1 MGGNHEAPY
10 ASRSRSRPDRSGK
23 KYLHRIARSVIE
35 SRTTGTSQ
43 PAFEAPTQTLQEKR
57 GAFVSLHSKG
67 QLRGCIG
74 YVHAVKPLYE
84 TIQDMAIAAAF
95 QDPRFPPL
103 QADELGELEIE
114 LSVLTP
120 MREITDISEIEI
132 GKHGLL
138 LIQGNYSGLLLPQ
151 VATEYGWS
159 RDEFL
164 GHTCMKAGLPAAA
177 WKDKNT
183 KIFVFSADIF

>member
-1 MGGNHEAPY
+1 MTRHTQVGVDLGLTDQE
-10 ASRSRSRPDRSGK
+10 K
-23 KYLHRIARSVIE
+23 KYLHNIARSVIE
-35 SRTTGTSQ
+35 SRTTGKSQ
-43 PAFEAPTQTLQEKR
+43 PVCEAPTPTLQEKR

-74 YVHAVKPLYE
+74 YIHAIKPLYQ

-103 QADELGELEIE
+103 QKDELSELDIE

-120 MREITDISEIEI
+120 MREIADITEIEV
-132 GKHGLL
+132 GTHGLMIVL
-138 LIQGNYSGLLLPQ
+138 GNYSGLLLPQ

-159 RDEFL
+159 REEFL
-164 GHTCMKAGLPAAA
+164 DHTCMKAGLPTAA
-177 WKDKNT
+177 WKDKNA
-183 KIFVFSADIF
+183 KIFLFSADVF

>member
-1 MGGNHEAPY
+1 MTRQQQVGVDLGLTDQE
-10 ASRSRSRPDRSGK
+10 K
-23 KYLHRIARSVIE
+23 KYLHTLARSVIE

-43 PAFEAPTQTLQEKR
+43 PGFAAPTATLQEKR

-74 YVHAVKPLYE
+74 YIHAVKPLYR
-84 TIQDMAIAAAF
+84 TIQDMALAAAF

-103 QADELGELEIE
+103 SKDELADLDIEI
-114 LSVLTP
+114 SVLTP
-120 MREITDISEIEI
+120 MREITDISEIEV

-151 VATEYGWS
+151 VATEYGWG
-159 RDEFL
+159 REEFL
-164 GHTCMKAGLPAAA
+164 GHTCMKAGLPTAA
-177 WKDKNT
+177 WKDQNT
-183 KIFVFSADIF
+183 KIFVFSADVF

>member
-1 MGGNHEAPY
+1 MKHHTQVGVDLGLTDQE
-10 ASRSRSRPDRSGK
+10 K

-43 PAFEAPTQTLQEKR
+43 PAFKAPTQTLQEKR

-164 GHTCMKAGLPAAA
+164 GHTCLKAGLPAAA

>member
-1 MGGNHEAPY
+1 MTRHTQAGVDLGLTDQE
-10 ASRSRSRPDRSGK
+10 K
-23 KYLHRIARSVIE
+23 KYLHTIARSVIQ
-35 SRTTGTSQ
+35 SRAAGTSL
-43 PAFEAPTQTLQEKR
+43 PAFEKATPTLQEKR
-57 GAFVSLHSKG
+57 GAFVSLHRKG

-74 YVHAVKPLYE
+74 YVHAVKPLYQ

-103 QADELGELEIE
+103 QEDELGDLEIE

-120 MREITDISEIEI
+120 MREISDISEIEI
-132 GKHGLL
+132 GRHGLL

-164 GHTCMKAGLPAAA
+164 GHTCMKAGLPRTA
-177 WKDKNT
+177 WKDTET
-183 KIFVFSADIF
+183 KIFVFSADVF

>member
-1 MGGNHEAPY
+1 M
-10 ASRSRSRPDRSGK
+10 SRHTRVAVDLGLTDQEK
-23 KYLHRIARSVIE
+23 KYLHTIARSVIE
-35 SRTTGTSQ
+35 SRASGTPQ
-43 PAFEAPTQTLQEKR
+43 PSFEPPTSTLQEKR

-74 YVHAVKPLYE
+74 YIHPIKPLYQ
-84 TIQDMAIAAAF
+84 TIQDMAVAAAF

-103 QADELGELEIE
+103 SAEELGDLEIE

-120 MREITDISEIEI
+120 LREITDITEIEV

-138 LIQGNYSGLLLPQ
+138 LMQGASSGLLLPQ

-164 GHTCMKAGLPAAA
+164 AHTCMKAGLPKGA
-177 WKDKNT
+177 WNDKNT
-183 KIFVFSADIF
+183 KIFVFSADVF